1 MRASLNFKGPA
12 GGANLSVRTPVAEPP
27 HDDSSSLREQ
37 HRLKPGRSQSQID
50 VIASQRFRLQR
61 AMIELTARDG
71 FDAVTVR
78 KLTKSAGVSS
88 RAFYLRFSGV
98 DDCLLHAYAETM
110 AGVADAIRAAR
121 AAELEPAD
129 QVDPALRA
137 LLGRLV
143 ADGDVARFALIEVY
157 AGGPAALNAITEEE
171 RRLESALR
179 GCLDRRSRRIP
190 KATAAAL
197 VAASLRCA
205 RVQLIDASPAERAQT
220 IDLLIEWAR
229 DLVDDREDL
238 GVPAVAMGNGAGPN
252 GGWDEER
259 PAPGQRDEED
269 LLLAAVLRLALPH
282 GFHGLTSSKVSSAAG
297 LPTARFRRHFADL
310 ADGYLT
316 AISRTCRSFFIEL
329 TAGEG
334 SPTTAQASIRAALR
348 KASRRATSDPAA
360 ARLTF
365 RQVVDAGVAGLT
377 CRESLISELA
387 LACTATTPPGARPRP
402 IRAEASIA
410 ALWATLAMSSRA
422 G

>member
-1 MRASLNFKGPA
+1 M
-12 GGANLSVRTPVAEPP
+12 SVRTPVAEPP
-27 HDDSSSLREQ
+27 PEESSSP
-37 HRLKPGRSQSQID
+37 HVYSRLKPGRSQSQFD

-98 DDCLLHAYAETM
+98 DDCLLKAYAETM
-110 AGVADAIRAAR
+110 GGAADRIRAAR
-121 AAELEPAD
+121 SPELEPAD
-129 QVDPALRA
+129 QVGPALRA
-137 LLGRLV
+137 LLGGLLEDR
-143 ADGDVARFALIEVY
+143 DVARFALIEVY
-157 AGGPAALNAITEEE
+157 AGGPAALAAITAEE
-171 RRLESALR
+171 RRVESALR

-190 KATAAAL
+190 KAIAAAL
-197 VAASLRCA
+197 VAAALRCA
-205 RVQLIDASPAERAQT
+205 RVQLIDAAPAEAART
-220 IDLLIEWAR
+220 IDLLVEWAR
-229 DLVDDREDL
+229 DLIEGNEDL
-238 GVPAVAMGNGAGPN
+238 GVPAVAIAAGSSAAEAW
-252 GGWDEER
+252 GHER
-259 PAPGQRDEED
+259 RGPRGRDDED
-269 LLLAAVLRLALPH
+269 LLLAAVLRLALPQ

-310 ADGYLT
+310 ADGYLA
-316 AISRTCRSFFIEL
+316 AISRTCRSFFVEL

-334 SPTTAQASIRAALR
+334 PGATGQASIRLALR
-348 KASRRATSDPAA
+348 RASRRATSDPPA

-387 LACTATTPPGARPRP
+387 LACSASTPPAARPRP

-410 ALWATLAMSSRA
+410 ALWATLAMISA
-422 G
+422 

>member
-1 MRASLNFKGPA
+1 
-12 GGANLSVRTPVAEPP
+12 
-27 HDDSSSLREQ
+27 
-37 HRLKPGRSQSQID
+37 
-50 VIASQRFRLQR
+50 
-61 AMIELTARDG
+61 
-71 FDAVTVR
+71 
-78 KLTKSAGVSS
+78 
-88 RAFYLRFSGV
+88 
-98 DDCLLHAYAETM
+98 
-110 AGVADAIRAAR
+110 VADAIRATR
-121 AAELEPAD
+121 APELEPAD

-157 AGGPAALNAITEEE
+157 AGGPAALNAIAEEE
-171 RRLESALR
+171 RRIESALR

-190 KATAAAL
+190 QATAAAL

-238 GVPAVAMGNGAGPN
+238 GVPAVAMGSGASPTGAL
-252 GGWDEER
+252 DEER

-334 SPTTAQASIRAALR
+334 STTTAQASIRAALR

-387 LACTATTPPGARPRP
+387 LACTATTPPNARPRP

>member
-1 MRASLNFKGPA
+1 
-12 GGANLSVRTPVAEPP
+12 LSVRTSVAGPSFEETP
-27 HDDSSSLREQ
+27 SLRN
-37 HRLKPGRSQSQID
+37 HDRLKPGRSQSQIE

-71 FDAVTVR
+71 FEAVTVR
-78 KLTKSAGVSS
+78 KLTKASGVSS

-98 DDCLLHAYAETM
+98 DDCLLNAYAETM
-110 AGVADAIRAAR
+110 AGVANRIRATR
-121 AAELEPAD
+121 AVELEPAD
-129 QVDPALRA
+129 QVDLALRA
-137 LLGRLV
+137 LLERLLINR
-143 ADGDVARFALIEVY
+143 DVARFALIEVY
-157 AGGPAALNAITEEE
+157 AGGPAALAAIAAEE
-171 RRLESALR
+171 RRIESALR

-190 KATAAAL
+190 KPLAAAL

-220 IDLLIEWAR
+220 IDLLVEWAR
-229 DLVDDREDL
+229 DLVEDKEDL
-238 GVPAVAMGNGAGPN
+238 GVPAVAIAATPPAGDAWGLESPSPA
-252 GGWDEER
+252 ER
-259 PAPGQRDEED
+259 DDED

-282 GFHGLTSSKVSSAAG
+282 GFYALTSSKVSSAAG

-329 TAGEG
+329 TAGEV
-334 SPTTAQASIRAALR
+334 PATTAQSSIRTALR
-348 KASRRATSDPAA
+348 KASRRAASDPAA

-365 RQVVDAGVAGLT
+365 KQVVDAGVAGLT
-377 CRESLISELA
+377 CREALISELA
-387 LACTATTPPGARPRP
+387 LACSATTPPSVRLRP

-410 ALWATLAMSSRA
+410 ALWATLAMSSQP